1 MRPAVRRNGARRRAS
16 QGTAAK
22 EKHERNVFFFFQSL
36 TVVLSFSLPTSL
48 AGPRDLVRPRK
59 ISRALRSFFSHN
71 NGIKPLLLKEE

>member
-22 EKHERNVFFFFQSL
+22 EKHERNVFFFQSL